1 MNKAYNAYFFSMSL
15 KIIVSKYNYNV
26 PIEDFKNGH
35 YSKIT
40 SPDYYPCKKTFFVN
54 LKNFTTKIQN
64 FVAKVVLK
72 LK

>member
-1 MNKAYNAYFFSMSL
+1 MSL

-26 PIEDFKNGH
+26 PNDDLKNGH
-35 YSKIT
+35 YLTIT
-40 SPDYYPCKKTFFVN
+40 SPAYYPYKKTFFVK
-54 LKNFTTKIQN
+54 LYNFTSKIQN